1 MQKTK
6 ATLSPDHIYHIY
18 NRANGE
24 ERLFYNNRNYRFF
37 LKKYVHYLQPVVN
50 TLCYCLMP
58 NHFHFL
64 IRVKSEADLKEVFM
78 EKLKKKNANLQ
89 GFENLGGLIPQLISK
104 QYSNFFNSYTKAFNK
119 QHQRNGSL
127 FSQNFKRKEVKDETY
142 LRKLIHYIHYNPI
155 EACLTEHYDW
165 KYSSYPA
172 IISTQK
178 TKIAREEVICY
189 FGDLENFEYCH
200 KYPPKITGIE

>member
-6 ATLSPDHIYHIY
+6 TILSPDKVYHIY
-18 NRANGE
+18 NRANGN
-24 ERLFYNNRNYRFF
+24 ERLFCNDRNYRFF
-37 LKKYVHYLQPVVN
+37 LKKYGHYLQPVVN

-64 IRVKSEADLKEVFM
+64 ARIRREANLGVVFKDKIDKKI
-78 EKLKKKNANLQ
+78 EKAANLQ
-89 GFENLGGLIPQLISK
+89 GFQNLEGLITQ
-104 QYSNFFNSYTKAFNK
+104 QFSNFFNAYAKAFNK
-119 QHQRNGSL
+119 QHNRKGNL
-127 FSQNFKRKEVKDETY
+127 FMHTYKRKPVDDEAY
-142 LRKLIHYIHYNPI
+142 LRKLVHYIHYNPI
-155 EACLTEHYDW
+155 DAGLTEHYDW

-200 KYPPKITGIE
+200 KNPPKITGIE